1 MRRFRIR
8 PEDVAGD
15 RLTLSAEETRHLT
28 RVLRL
33 GVGDV
38 VEALD
43 GAGTMLTVRIERVD
57 RRGAEAVVL
66 ARATHPTESPL
77 RLTLAQGMAKGDKL
91 ESIIRMATELGATAI
106 VPLATARTVLTIERG
121 GGASRLARW
130 RRVAQE
136 AAKQSGRSVVPDV
149 TLPQTLEA
157 WLAAREATDVLVCLW
172 EGAEA
177 PIVSR
182 LPKPPVAH
190 ATLVVGPEG
199 GLEPGEAQTLEK
211 AGAIVGNLGSRI
223 LRTETAGPVGLALL
237 QERYGDLGGGPA

>member
-15 RLTLSAEETRHLT
+15 RVTLSAEETRHLT

-33 GVGDV
+33 GVGDL

-66 ARATHPTESPL
+66 ARAAHPTESPL
-77 RLTLAQGMAKGDKL
+77 RLTLAQGMAKGDKM
-91 ESIIRMATELGATAI
+91 ESVIRMATELGATTV
-106 VPLATARTVLTIERG
+106 VPLVTARTVVTIERG
-121 GGASRLARW
+121 GGTSRLARW

-149 TLPQTLEA
+149 TPPQTLEA
-157 WLAAREATDVLVCLW
+157 WLAAREAADLLVCLW

-177 PIVSR
+177 PLVSQ
-182 LPKPPVAH
+182 LPKTRVAQ

-199 GLEPGEAQTLEK
+199 GFESGEAQALEK

-223 LRTETAGPVGLALL
+223 LRAETAGPVGLALL

>member
-8 PEDVAGD
+8 PGDVAGD
-15 RLTLSAEETRHLT
+15 RVTLGVEETRHLT

-33 GVGDV
+33 GAGDV

-66 ARATHPTESPL
+66 ARASHPTESPL
-77 RLTLAQGMAKGDKL
+77 RLTLVQGMAKGDKM
-91 ESIIRMATELGATAI
+91 ESIIRMATELGATLV
-106 VPLATARTVLTIERG
+106 VPLATARTVVTLER

-149 TLPQTLEA
+149 SSPRTLET
-157 WLAAREATDVLVCLW
+157 WLTAKEAEDLLVCLW
-172 EGAEA
+172 EAAER

-182 LPKPPVAH
+182 LPKGPVSH

-199 GLEPGEAQTLEK
+199 GLETSEVDAIEK
-211 AGAIVGNLGSRI
+211 AGGVVGNLGSRI

-237 QERYGDLGGGPA
+237 QERYGDLGGGPV

>member
-1 MRRFRIR
+1 
-8 PEDVAGD
+8 
-15 RLTLSAEETRHLT
+15 
-28 RVLRL
+28 
-33 GVGDV
+33 
-38 VEALD
+38 
-43 GAGTMLTVRIERVD
+43 
-57 RRGAEAVVL
+57 
-66 ARATHPTESPL
+66 PTESPL

-157 WLAAREATDVLVCLW
+157 WLAARETTDVLVCLW

-177 PIVSR
+177 PLVSR

-190 ATLVVGPEG
+190 VTLVVGPEG

-237 QERYGDLGGGPA
+237 QERYGDLGGGPAWATPTSWPPEAKRASRHPRPPRRPPPLP

>member
-1 MRRFRIR
+1 VRRFRIR

-15 RLTLSAEETRHLT
+15 RVTLSAEETRHLT

-33 GVGDV
+33 GVGEV

-57 RRGAEAVVL
+57 RRGAQAVVL
-66 ARATHPTESPL
+66 ARAPHRTESPL

-91 ESIIRMATELGATAI
+91 EGIIRMATELGATTI
-106 VPLATARTVLTIERG
+106 VPLGTARTVLTIERG
-121 GGASRLARW
+121 GGARRLARW

-149 TLPQTLEA
+149 TPPQTLEA

-177 PIVSR
+177 PLVSR
-182 LPKPPVAH
+182 LPKPPVTH

-199 GLEPGEAQTLEK
+199 GLEPGEAQALEK
-211 AGAIVGNLGSRI
+211 AGAILGNLGSRI

>member
-66 ARATHPTESPL
+66 ARAAHPTESPL

-157 WLAAREATDVLVCLW
+157 WLAARETTDVLVCLW

-177 PIVSR
+177 PLVSR

-190 ATLVVGPEG
+190 VTLVVGPEG
-199 GLEPGEAQTLEK
+199 GLEPSEAQTLEK

>member
-15 RLTLSAEETRHLT
+15 RVTLGVEETRHLT

-33 GVGDV
+33 GTGDV

-43 GAGTMLTVRIERVD
+43 GAGTMLTVRIERIA
-57 RRGAEAVVL
+57 RRGAEAVIL
-66 ARATHPTESPL
+66 ARASHPTESPL
-77 RLTLAQGMAKGDKL
+77 RLTLAQGIAKGDKM
-91 ESIIRMATELGATAI
+91 ERIIRMATELGAI
-106 VPLATARTVLTIERG
+106 FVVPLATARTVVTLERG

-149 TLPQTLEA
+149 SSPQTLEA
-157 WLAAREATDVLVCLW
+157 WLTAREAEDLLVCLW
-172 EGAEA
+172 EAAER
-177 PIVSR
+177 PIVSQ
-182 LPKPPVAH
+182 LPKMPVSH

-199 GLEPGEAQTLEK
+199 GLEASEVDAIAK
-211 AGAIVGNLGSRI
+211 AGGVVGNLGSRI

-237 QERYGDLGGGPA
+237 QGRYGDLGGAPV

>member
-1 MRRFRIR
+1 VRRFRIR
-8 PEDVAGD
+8 PEDVIGD
-15 RLTLSAEETRHLT
+15 RVTLSAEETRHLT

-43 GAGTMLTVRIERVD
+43 GAGTMFTVRIERVD

-66 ARATHPTESPL
+66 ARAAHPTESPL
-77 RLTLAQGMAKGDKL
+77 RLTLAQAMAKGDKM
-91 ESIIRMATELGATAI
+91 ESIIRMATELGATSV
-106 VPLATARTVLTIERG
+106 VPLATARTVVTLERG
-121 GGASRLARW
+121 AGASRLARW

-149 TLPQTLEA
+149 ASPQTLES
-157 WLAAREATDVLVCLW
+157 WLTGREAVDLLVCLW

-177 PIVSR
+177 SLVSR
-182 LPKPPVAH
+182 LPNATVTH

-199 GLEPGEAQTLEK
+199 GLEAAEAHALEK

-223 LRTETAGPVGLALL
+223 LRAETAGPVGLALL
-237 QERYGDLGGGPA
+237 QERYGDLGRGPA

>member
-1 MRRFRIR
+1 VRRFRIR
-8 PEDVAGD
+8 PEDVRGD
-15 RLTLSAEETRHLT
+15 RVTLSAEETRHLT

-33 GVGDV
+33 GMGDV

-77 RLTLAQGMAKGDKL
+77 RLTLAQSMAKGDKM
-91 ESIIRMATELGATAI
+91 ESIIRMATELGATTV
-106 VPLATARTVLTIERG
+106 VPLATARTVVTIERG

-136 AAKQSGRSVVPDV
+136 AAKQSGRSVVPEV
-149 TLPQTLEA
+149 APPQTLEA
-157 WLAAREATDVLVCLW
+157 WLAARDATDVLVCLW

-177 PIVSR
+177 ALVSR
-182 LPKPPVAH
+182 LPKPPVTH

-199 GLEPGEAQTLEK
+199 GLEPGEAQALEK
-211 AGAIVGNLGSRI
+211 AGAVVGNLGPRI

>member
-15 RLTLSAEETRHLT
+15 RVTLSAEETRHLI

-57 RRGAEAVVL
+57 RRGAQAVVL
-66 ARATHPTESPL
+66 ARAPHPTESPL

-91 ESIIRMATELGATAI
+91 EGIIRMATELGATAI
-106 VPLATARTVLTIERG
+106 VPLGTARTVLTIERG

-149 TLPQTLEA
+149 TPPQTLEA

-177 PIVSR
+177 PLVSR
-182 LPKPPVAH
+182 LPKPPVTH

-199 GLEPGEAQTLEK
+199 GLEPGEAQALEK
-211 AGAIVGNLGSRI
+211 AGAILGNLGSRI
-223 LRTETAGPVGLALL
+223 LRAETAGPVGLALL

>member
-15 RLTLSAEETRHLT
+15 RVTLSAEETRHLI

-57 RRGAEAVVL
+57 RRGAQAVVL
-66 ARATHPTESPL
+66 ARAPHPTESPL

-91 ESIIRMATELGATAI
+91 EGIIRMATELGATAI
-106 VPLATARTVLTIERG
+106 VPLGTARTVLTIERG

-149 TLPQTLEA
+149 TPPQTLEA

-177 PIVSR
+177 PLVSR
-182 LPKPPVAH
+182 LPKPPVTH

-199 GLEPGEAQTLEK
+199 GLEPGEAQALEK
-211 AGAIVGNLGSRI
+211 AGAILGNLGSRI

>member
-1 MRRFRIR
+1 
-8 PEDVAGD
+8 
-15 RLTLSAEETRHLT
+15 
-28 RVLRL
+28 
-33 GVGDV
+33 
-38 VEALD
+38 
-43 GAGTMLTVRIERVD
+43 
-57 RRGAEAVVL
+57 VVL
-66 ARATHPTESPL
+66 ARAEHPTESPL

-149 TLPQTLEA
+149 ATPQTLEA

-177 PIVSR
+177 PLVSR
-182 LPKPPVAH
+182 LPKPPVTH

-199 GLEPGEAQTLEK
+199 GLEPGEAQALEK
-211 AGAIVGNLGSRI
+211 AGAILGNLGSRI
-223 LRTETAGPVGLALL
+223 LRAETAGPVGLALL

>member
-1 MRRFRIR
+1 VRRFRIR

-66 ARATHPTESPL
+66 ARAAHSTESSL

-106 VPLATARTVLTIERG
+106 IPLATARTVLTIERG
-121 GGASRLARW
+121 GGARRLARW

-157 WLAAREATDVLVCLW
+157 WLAAREATDALVCLW

-211 AGAIVGNLGSRI
+211 AGAIVGNLGPRI

>member
-1 MRRFRIR
+1 VRRFRIR

-15 RLTLSAEETRHLT
+15 RVTLSAEETRHLT

-33 GVGDV
+33 GVGEV

-57 RRGAEAVVL
+57 RRGAQAVVL
-66 ARATHPTESPL
+66 ARAPHRTESPL

-91 ESIIRMATELGATAI
+91 EGIIRMATELGATTI
-106 VPLATARTVLTIERG
+106 VPLGTARTVLTIERG

-149 TLPQTLEA
+149 TPPQTLEA

-177 PIVSR
+177 PLVSR
-182 LPKPPVAH
+182 LPKPPVTH

-199 GLEPGEAQTLEK
+199 GLEPGEAQALEK
-211 AGAIVGNLGSRI
+211 AGAILGNLGSRI